1 MATRSDD
8 RGFSLADHFDDVD
21 EGGGAIGAGSD
32 SGGIWEGVRRR
43 VGATLLGALSRS
55 YFFSTFVRLAL
66 VFSGET
72 LSFVCI
78 LVHGLQ
84 VQGL

>member
-1 MATRSDD
+1 M
-8 RGFSLADHFDDVD
+8 
-21 EGGGAIGAGSD
+21 GGPVVGGHARRLLGIPVAVPRQCHGSD

-55 YFFSTFVRLAL
+55 YFFFTFVRLAL

-78 LVHGLQ
+78 LVHGLH